1 MNIHQRVGSKVTVVL
16 SKSPVILYVDLPVH
30 YGKKS
35 SLNEKLG
42 NGFPACNS
50 LNIFQLTDRLVKA
63 IGNESTSTVFH
74 LDTKYYQAS
83 VGVRQF
89 RTGHDLLK
97 FYKQEADVTIGAIV
111 LK

>member
-1 MNIHQRVGSKVTVVL
+1 MLHSVEQTSEGEMSAPNRQIVAIVGDA
-16 SKSPVILYVDLPVH
+16 DLT
-30 YGKKS
+30 
-35 SLNEKLG
+35 
-42 NGFPACNS
+42 
-50 LNIFQLTDRLVKA
+50 LTDRLVKA
-63 IGNESTSTVFH
+63 VGNESTSTVFH